1 MTKNMGTLD
10 RWVRGL
16 VMAPALVV
24 LALVVGTATV
34 LGVVLLVL
42 AAVMLGT
49 AVVGFCPLYVLLHL
63 DSHAHRGT
71 R

>member
-1 MTKNMGTLD
+1 MTKNLGTLD

-16 VMAPALVV
+16 VVAPALLI
-24 LALVVGTATV
+24 LALAVGTATV
-34 LGVVLLVL
+34 LGAVALVL

-49 AVVGFCPLYVLLHL
+49 AVVGFCPLYAPFHI
-63 DSHAHRGT
+63 DSHGHHGT